1 MVTTQHQSKAVI
13 QNIKKKRKQKSI
25 VTTKPK
31 WQTETQGQRDNGD
44 IEPSENKR

>member
-1 MVTTQHQSKAVI
+1 MVTTQHKSKAVI

-31 WQTETQGQRDNGD
+31 WQTETQRKRNNGD
-44 IEPSENKR
+44 IEQSENKR